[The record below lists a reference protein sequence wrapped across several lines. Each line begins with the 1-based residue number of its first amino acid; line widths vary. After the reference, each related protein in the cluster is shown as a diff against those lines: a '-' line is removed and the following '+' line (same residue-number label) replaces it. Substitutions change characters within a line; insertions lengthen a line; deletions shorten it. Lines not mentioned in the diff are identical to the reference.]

1 MNRTLVGID
10 VGATLAKL
18 AVRGPDGN
26 LECSFWPSTETETLL
41 DRVRALTPEGVGLTG
56 CGAHR
61 LKPYL
66 SPLPQT
72 ILEFEA
78 WAFGSRELL
87 GRQGV
92 NPDSPYV
99 LVSVGTGT
107 SMLLVEGDRVRRLG
121 GTALGGG
128 TLLGLGF
135 ALTGCRSHSEFCAL
149 AAQGGR
155 GKIDLLI
162 KDIYPPDEIE
172 LPGEATAASFGGL
185 ARRASQMGKDSLHD
199 EPAPLAAAVT
209 QLVGEN
215 VALLTAALAE
225 KTSAQRIVFGGSSL
239 EGHPYLQGLLAGI
252 TAALGF
258 EATLLERGGYAGAIG
273 ALGHSVS

>member
-1 MNRTLVGID
+1 MNRTVIGID

-26 LECSFWPSTETETLL
+26 LECSFWPSTETEILA

-61 LKPYL
+61 LKPHL
-66 SPLPQT
+66 SPTPQT
-72 ILEFEA
+72 IVEFEA
-78 WAFGSRELL
+78 WASGSRELL
-87 GRQGV
+87 DRQGV

-107 SMLLVEGDRVRRLG
+107 SMLLVVGDEVRRLG

-135 ALTGCRSHSEFCAL
+135 ALTGCQSHSEFCSL
-149 AAQGGR
+149 AEQGGR
-155 GKIDLLI
+155 GEVDLLVQ
-162 KDIYPPDEIE
+162 DIYPPDEIE

-185 ARRASQMGKDSLHD
+185 ARMASQMGKDSRYD
-199 EPAPLAAAVT
+199 QSAPLAAAVT

-239 EGHPYLQGLLAGI
+239 EGHPHLQGLLAGI
-252 TAALGF
+252 TTALGF
-258 EATLLERGGYAGAIG
+258 EAILLDRGGYAGAIG
-273 ALGHSVS
+273 ALSHSAS